1 MTVPIS
7 YSSSGVAI
15 GREAQLSNGLDLPG
29 TTVHSTNENG
39 PGATA
44 QTIRSLGRPVLLDA
58 VPPPL
63 PGPPPPPGTPP
74 PPPLG
79 PPPPQPTRTSSNRP
93 SHSTAILESSSTNV
107 SPDALSVKPQSL
119 AALTSSH
126 SSSTS
131 LELSSTG
138 SSSRTSSSLT
148 ISSMQKSPTGAGHE
162 RITTSTLVEVSTVV
176 SSVDASHPTQASSAA
191 EDSAPLSKH
200 VHSLGVVIGCVV
212 GGIALLLLLVS
223 VYFRRRRRRRLEA
236 TQLSDPT
243 SQYDSGREAVP
254 ARRTVS
260 TVTPFILETPR
271 RPLSARINGQLQAVQ
286 SSDSVLSLSHPTNV
300 SASADGSLS
309 YQESVQVYLKEK
321 DGHLMRDETLPN
333 FHPSPSRVTDGS
345 SNGTGHNG
353 DSTFNILDASTV
365 ERDGVRH
372 IESTTLIMNTYDHR
386 YTYAVPPYSSS
397 HAVRFPSP
405 LSHCGSSMPGEPFGF
420 PPPLPPPLPGLQD
433 TDDTPPSYDYQSSH
447 SYHVIH
453 VQTVSATA
461 TRPAFGSSG

>member
-1 MTVPIS
+1 MTVSIS

-15 GREAQLSNGLDLPG
+15 GREPQLLNGLDLPG

-44 QTIRSLGRPVLLDA
+44 QTIRSLGRPVLLVA
-58 VPPPL
+58 APPPP
-63 PGPPPPPGTPP
+63 PGPPPPLGTPP
-74 PPPLG
+74 PPPPG

-148 ISSMQKSPTGAGHE
+148 ISSMQKSPTGAAHE
-162 RITTSTLVEVSTVV
+162 SITTSTLVEVSTVV

-191 EDSAPLSKH
+191 EDSAHLSKH
-200 VHSLGVVIGCVV
+200 VHSLGVVV
-212 GGIALLLLLVS
+212 G
-223 VYFRRRRRRRLEA
+223 RCRRRRLAA

-243 SQYDSGREAVP
+243 CQYDSGRETVP
-254 ARRTVS
+254 ARRTAS
-260 TVTPFILETPR
+260 TVTPFILEAPR
-271 RPLSARINGQLQAVQ
+271 RPLSTHINGQLQAFQ
-286 SSDSVLSLSHPTNV
+286 SPDSVLSLSHPKNV
-300 SASADGSLS
+300 SASADGTLS
-309 YQESVQVYLKEK
+309 YQESTVQVYLNEK

-333 FHPSPSRVTDGS
+333 LHLSEGTDDS
-345 SNGTGHNG
+345 SSCTGPNGN
-353 DSTFNILDASTV
+353 STFNMLDASTV
-365 ERDGVRH
+365 EREGVRH

-386 YTYAVPPYSSS
+386 YTHAVPPYSSS
-397 HAVRFPSP
+397 HAVRLPSPLLHSSGSGMPDEQFGFPSP
-405 LSHCGSSMPGEPFGF
+405 
-420 PPPLPPPLPGLQD
+420 PPPLLGHQD
-433 TDDTPPSYDYQSSH
+433 ADDTPPSYQSSQ
-447 SYHVIH
+447 SYRVIH
-453 VQTVSATA
+453 VQTVSVTA